1 MVTKGIC
8 LAKLSFC
15 GYGIIMRRTY
25 IPFSFLLMAC
35 LFLGGCGLLFGDAAG
50 ELRDD
55 GGTKM
60 PAAQGERI
68 PYKLSIEVDGERRV
82 TADEKRAVGTAPDG
96 EPGGVPLGGSP
107 DEGGEAGPAAPQADV
122 PDREGTGATPPAS
135 KGNSGLSDK
144 MRALSQ
150 LEQLRSDPPDSLL
163 GLERRARGDVETAV
177 KLLHSQGYY
186 EGTATFQMDDTAKP
200 VRVRL
205 QLTPGPRYVLGRASV
220 RYEPAPVV
228 PAALKHGK
236 RRAPYSGLGALWGDE
251 AREATPPPRFPDTL
265 RGVTAG
271 EPVTADQMLEAVE
284 KLPERLRRRGYPPE
298 AVRDFCE
305 RIGVAKST
313 NVVEYGFLE
322 HCLREDLNE
331 TAQRVMAVLR
341 PVKLT
346 ITNYPE
352 GQRETV
358 TVENNPVDPEAGVRE
373 VPFSRTLYIEAD
385 DFLEEPIPKYKRLTP
400 GGQECRLKGAY
411 LIRCTGCMKNAAGEV
426 IEVLCEYDPASKG
439 GNPADGRKVKGAT
452 IHWVEA
458 ETAADAEVRLY
469 DALFTDPAPDG
480 PEKNFLDFL
489 NPESLQI
496 LTHCKVE
503 QGLAQAPMPEAGKTA
518 KAYQFMRQ
526 GYFCLDSQDASP
538 THLVFN
544 RSVSLK
550 DSFKKK

>member
-1 MVTKGIC
+1 
-8 LAKLSFC
+8 
-15 GYGIIMRRTY
+15 
-25 IPFSFLLMAC
+25 
-35 LFLGGCGLLFGDAAG
+35 
-50 ELRDD
+50 
-55 GGTKM
+55 
-60 PAAQGERI
+60 
-68 PYKLSIEVDGERRV
+68 
-82 TADEKRAVGTAPDG
+82 
-96 EPGGVPLGGSP
+96 
-107 DEGGEAGPAAPQADV
+107 
-122 PDREGTGATPPAS
+122 
-135 KGNSGLSDK
+135 
-144 MRALSQ
+144 
-150 LEQLRSDPPDSLL
+150 
-163 GLERRARGDVETAV
+163 
-177 KLLHSQGYY
+177 
-186 EGTATFQMDDTAKP
+186 
-200 VRVRL
+200 
-205 QLTPGPRYVLGRASV
+205 
-220 RYEPAPVV
+220 
-228 PAALKHGK
+228 
-236 RRAPYSGLGALWGDE
+236 
-251 AREATPPPRFPDTL
+251 
-265 RGVTAG
+265 
-271 EPVTADQMLEAVE
+271 
-284 KLPERLRRRGYPPE
+284 
-298 AVRDFCE
+298 
-305 RIGVAKST
+305 
-313 NVVEYGFLE
+313 
-322 HCLREDLNE
+322 
-331 TAQRVMAVLR
+331 MAVLR

-411 LIRCTGCMKNAAGEV
+411 LIRCTGCVKNAAGEV

-526 GYFCLDSQDASP
+526 GYFCLDSQNASP